1 MGASIFFTASGIN
14 VNYDEKELTGGGKK
28 IELFLLP
35 VQVSKYMS

>member
-1 MGASIFFTASGIN
+1 MGASIFFTASSRN
-14 VNYDEKELTGGGKK
+14 VNYDEKQLAEGKK